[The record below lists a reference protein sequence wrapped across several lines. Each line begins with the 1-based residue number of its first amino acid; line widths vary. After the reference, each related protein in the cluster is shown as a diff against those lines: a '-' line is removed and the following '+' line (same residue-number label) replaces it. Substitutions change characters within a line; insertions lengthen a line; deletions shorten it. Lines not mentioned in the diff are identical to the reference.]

1 MSLEQHDEVTVRHR
15 NYREDKGGPM
25 KVFVVPDHQ
34 PKRSHD
40 NQDLDKLPSEHCD
53 STWAV
58 RRQKFRQHQ
67 KQREERL
74 GTA

>member
-34 PKRSHD
+34 PQKKHD
-40 NQDLDKLPSEHCD
+40 NQDLDKLPP
-53 STWAV
+53 STATALGLYAV
-58 RRQKFRQHQ
+58 KNFGSTKNNARSVV
-67 KQREERL
+67 

>member
-34 PKRSHD
+34 PQKKHD
-40 NQDLDKLPSEHCD
+40 NQYLDKLPTEHGD

-58 RRQKFRQHQ
+58 RRQKVRKHQ
-67 KQREERL
+67 KKRVV